1 VIASAVLIVGA
12 DAVVDRGMSSGR
24 HPNSLPERLGGK
36 PFACLDILGKSLL
49 SRTIAFLEGAGV
61 GHISVVADRSICHR
75 ALWFPR
81 KPVEVALVDRADEVW
96 PRVERKIEEHA
107 DDGVETVLVARLGA
121 YVEFE
126 LADVLQFHS
135 DCGQLITR
143 VWDKRGPWDFWIV
156 GARAARPPGSLAWG
170 SASGRAWR
178 SAVPYFPRGYI
189 NPLSDVSDLR
199 RLVVDAFLGRCGVRP
214 SGIEAR
220 PGIWIDEGARVDR
233 GARIVAPAYIGTNT
247 RIRAA
252 AVITRFSS
260 VEHDCRV
267 DCGTVVEDACIL
279 PYTYLGQWLDVSH
292 SVVDGGTFINL
303 QRNVAVEIA
312 DPALI
317 STSLPFPAALGGVAE
332 VRPAHSP
339 TQFPAPG
346 VESKLEPDR
355 AWLPGDAEPGGADA
369 VA

>member
-1 VIASAVLIVGA
+1 VIASAVLTVGA
-12 DAVVDRGMSSGR
+12 DAVLDAGMPSGHHR
-24 HPNSLPERLGGK
+24 TGLPETLGGK
-36 PFACLDILGKSLL
+36 PIACLDILGKSLL
-49 SRTIAFLEGAGV
+49 SRTIALLEGAGV
-61 GHISVVADRSICHR
+61 GHISVIAERSICDR
-75 ALWFPR
+75 AVWFPT
-81 KPVEVALVDRADEVW
+81 KPVEIALVDRADEVW
-96 PRVERKIEEHA
+96 PRVERKIEEDA

-143 VWDKRGPWDFWIV
+143 VWDKRGPLDCWIV
-156 GARAARPPGSLAWG
+156 GARAARKPGSMAWG
-170 SASGRAWR
+170 SARARAWR
-178 SAVPYFPRGYI
+178 SAVPYFPGGYV

-214 SGIEAR
+214 SGTEAR

-233 GARIVAPAYIGTNT
+233 GARIVAPAYIGRST

-252 AVITRFSS
+252 AVITRFSN

-267 DCGTVVEDACIL
+267 ECGTVVEDACIL
-279 PYTYLGQWLDVSH
+279 PYTYLGQWLDVAH

-303 QRNVAVEIA
+303 QRNVAVEIV

-332 VRPAHSP
+332 LRPAHSP

-346 VESKLEPDR
+346 VESNLEPDG
-355 AWLPGDAEPGGADA
+355 AWLPAEAEPGGADA